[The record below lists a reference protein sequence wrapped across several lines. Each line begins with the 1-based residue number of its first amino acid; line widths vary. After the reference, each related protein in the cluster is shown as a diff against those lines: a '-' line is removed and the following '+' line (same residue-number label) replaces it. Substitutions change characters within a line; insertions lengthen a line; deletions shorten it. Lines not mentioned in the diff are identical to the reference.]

1 MRIPMK
7 VAVPILIKVAS
18 IVAVTVGLNLWLNT
32 LHEAVV
38 NDLALYQM
46 TDAPDSSSVIYL
58 YSTLMNYLWV
68 VPVTLSLILFIP
80 EIILAIKHFRR
91 RNDNNEENA

>member
-1 MRIPMK
+1 MRIPVK
-7 VAVPILIKVAS
+7 IVVPILIKIVT

-32 LHEAVV
+32 LHETAV

-91 RNDNNEENA
+91 RNDNNEENT